1 MSITFEVEKSESKDW
16 DSITYQLMGYFKA
29 IVESNLDPKEKI
41 NLLQEAIKKR
51 EKYREEGAE

>member
-1 MSITFEVEKSESKDW
+1 MSITFEVEKSELKDW
-16 DSITYQLMGYFKA
+16 DSITYQLMGFFKA
-29 IVESNLDPKEKI
+29 IVGSSLDPEEKI